1 MSSRKLQI
9 VALGLIS
16 ACSAPPCW
24 PQNVATH
31 PRDLA
36 VGSYSSKKKPANA
49 ASKKERCGAPSK
61 ASDMIIPSSKKT
73 GDRKHF
79 KLSFQKFYKLRV
91 SPGGLA
97 KGRSMMRRHRKLLRR
112 VYKRYGVQP
121 RIITAIW
128 SLETFYGGFTGDK
141 PIFRSLATLSYDCR
155 RSKMFTQNLYAALRV
170 VQRGDLHPKRMKGA
184 WAGELGQTQFM
195 AKNYY
200 RYAVDFDGDGKRNL
214 IRSKADA
221 LASTANLLRAHGWKR
236 GGCYHPGCCKFQ
248 SAAPLE
254 QIENLS
260 AHHRQNGVTAVSRC
274 ACARPRRAG
283 CFSAGTKG

>member
-1 MSSRKLQI
+1 MASRSI
-9 VALGLIS
+9 HIMAFGLIFS
-16 ACSAPPCW
+16 LFSGP
-24 PQNVATH
+24 V
-31 PRDLA
+31 LA
-36 VGSYSSKKKPANA
+36 AKCGNTSKGF
-49 ASKKERCGAPSK
+49 SHWVVQFKKEAR
-61 ASDMIIPSSKKT
+61 KKGIKKRT
-73 GDRKHF
+73 LRRTLRGVKYDHSVIKKDRNQKHF
-79 KLSFQKFYKLRV
+79 KLSFSKFYKLRV

-97 KGRSMMRRHRKLLRR
+97 KGRTMMRRHRKLLRR

-170 VQRGDLHPKRMKGA
+170 VQRGDMNPKKMKGA

-236 GGCYHPGCCKFQ
+236 GGCYRPGCANFRV
-248 SAAPLE
+248 L
-254 QIENLS
+254 
-260 AHHRQNGVTAVSRC
+260 HHWNRSKVYQRTIAKMASQL
-274 ACARPRRAG
+274 
-283 CFSAGTKG
+283 